1 MTIPQTAPCTAASI
15 KHLYARFATTKSDTY
30 GVVKSQTELYPV
42 NWHMNTG
49 NPKQKLA
56 KTTQCANSPSK
67 HCLNAEVVQVIQITT
82 LGPHGSSDPPNTWHP
97 QGTAK
102 KCHSVSIAWTSGAAT
117 ATATATE
124 DPHPLLR
131 IQDCRVAVPRSWGT
145 GSRDFVPSVGLTI
158 SCREFCRQLRN
169 GKHAVPKNTLSTHPK
184 RTKHM
189 SYHVNTGWFAR
200 TASGNVMVF

>member
-15 KHLYARFATTKSDTY
+15 KHLYARFATTKSATY

-67 HCLNAEVVQVIQITT
+67 HCLNAEVVQVIQITST

-97 QGTAK
+97 Q
-102 KCHSVSIAWTSGAAT
+102 AT
-117 ATATATE
+117 ARSVTQCASLGLLGLQLLKPSKIHIRCCESRTAVWW
-124 DPHPLLR
+124 R
-131 IQDCRVAVPRSWGT
+131 R
-145 GSRDFVPSVGLTI
+145 SVGAPA
-158 SCREFCRQLRN
+158 
-169 GKHAVPKNTLSTHPK
+169 AVTLCQ
-184 RTKHM
+184 
-189 SYHVNTGWFAR
+189 VLA
-200 TASGNVMVF
+200 

>member
-15 KHLYARFATTKSDTY
+15 KHLYARFATTKSATY

-67 HCLNAEVVQVIQITT
+67 HCLNAEVVQVIQIMST

-97 QGTAK
+97 QGTQK
-102 KCHSVSIAWTSGAAT
+102 VSLSEHRLDFWGCNCHCYRHRRSTSAPANPGLPCGCT
-117 ATATATE
+117 AQLG
-124 DPHPLLR
+124 H
-131 IQDCRVAVPRSWGT
+131 
-145 GSRDFVPSVGLTI
+145 
-158 SCREFCRQLRN
+158 RQ
-169 GKHAVPKNTLSTHPK
+169 P
-184 RTKHM
+184 
-189 SYHVNTGWFAR
+189 
-200 TASGNVMVF
+200 

>member
-15 KHLYARFATTKSDTY
+15 KHLYARFATTKSATY

-67 HCLNAEVVQVIQITT
+67 HCLNAEVVQVIQIMST
-82 LGPHGSSDPPNTWHP
+82 LGPHGSSDPSQHMAPT
-97 QGTAK
+97 GDSK

-158 SCREFCRQLRN
+158 SCRDFCRQLRN
-169 GKHAVPKNTLSTHPK
+169 GKHTVPQNTLSTHLK

-189 SYHVNTGWFAR
+189 SCQDRVVHA
-200 TASGNVMVF
+200 TASGNVMGF